1 MRHSLVAISI
11 CFYSVISHAATLTV
25 DCDSGG
31 KIMEALSK
39 ARPGDTVLTSGTCN
53 EHVNIA
59 PEQVRITLDGQKKTT
74 LKHPGGEQTSP
85 HALYNRGKE
94 ITIKNFTVTG
104 GLDGIHLSG
113 PASAVLDGNVVVD
126 NKGRGIHI
134 DKGSIARVLNNRI
147 EGNGVM
153 GISVTGTSYAYIG
166 VFIPR
171 IPALS
176 PNTIRNNAGPGIQI
190 ERSSGAWVVGNTI
203 SGNKHGGIVLTRNAH
218 ADVMGNT
225 ISANGGDG
233 VNFSFGSGV
242 NFDSEP
248 RKDGP
253 NQTATGQLNA
263 GAGLRCM
270 TGGFADGPLGT
281 LAGEKGG
288 KIVDGGC
295 VDRVSTK

>member
-134 DKGSIARVLNNRI
+134 DKGSIAMLPLS
-147 EGNGVM
+147 M
-153 GISVTGTSYAYIG
+153 WM
-166 VFIPR
+166 PR
-171 IPALS
+171 PLLS
-176 PNTIRNNAGPGIQI
+176 TTTLPSSTADAGP
-190 ERSSGAWVVGNTI
+190 ERWMPSSPPVTVKFLMVI
-203 SGNKHGGIVLTRNAH
+203 SL
-218 ADVMGNT
+218 
-225 ISANGGDG
+225 
-233 VNFSFGSGV
+233 
-242 NFDSEP
+242 P
-248 RKDGP
+248 R
-253 NQTATGQLNA
+253 L
-263 GAGLRCM
+263 
-270 TGGFADGPLGT
+270 
-281 LAGEKGG
+281 
-288 KIVDGGC
+288 
-295 VDRVSTK
+295 